1 MGMSRSGKEVASFS
15 LEFLA
20 LPSKLRY
27 SPMSPTGGA
36 LTMTTFI
43 DMSHPAEAH
52 IKPVLEL
59 LVACGGRAPYW
70 VANAFAGASER

>member
-1 MGMSRSGKEVASFS
+1 MPGRKAAPSFPF
-15 LEFLA
+15 EFLA
-20 LPSKLRY
+20 FRSKLRY

-36 LTMTTFI
+36 LMMTTYS
-43 DMSHPAEAH
+43 DMSHPAEAQ
-52 IKPVLEL
+52 ITPVLTL